1 MFLWNG
7 KIKAWGPQQPQTQTH
22 QQPFQSDL
30 EMIVKKLTNKI
41 DRENNNFYSDDEL
54 LEQAVYRILKR
65 KLRGIDNPILR
76 ELATTELVQELLD
89 SLNKQGFVYNPKQR
103 MENP

>member
-1 MFLWNG
+1 
-7 KIKAWGPQQPQTQTH
+7 
-22 QQPFQSDL
+22 
-30 EMIVKKLTNKI
+30 MIVKKLTNKI